1 MKDLAMSLKDFHVVF
16 ITASAL
22 LSLGFACWGFV
33 QYQELHSHLYA
44 GTGLLSFVATIGL
57 VMYEIRFIRKMRSY
71 EDR

>member
-1 MKDLAMSLKDFHVVF
+1 MSLKEFHIVF

-22 LSLGFACWGFV
+22 LCLGFTCWGFT
-33 QYQELHSHLYA
+33 QYHELHRPVYA

-57 VMYEIRFIRKMRSY
+57 VMYEIRFIRKTKSY